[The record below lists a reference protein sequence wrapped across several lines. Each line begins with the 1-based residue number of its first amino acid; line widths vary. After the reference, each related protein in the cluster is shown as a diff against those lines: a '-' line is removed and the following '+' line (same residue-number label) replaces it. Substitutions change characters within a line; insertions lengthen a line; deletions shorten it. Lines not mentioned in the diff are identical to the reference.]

1 MLTGLLLVLLCSTK
15 GWKGGLSRRRPD
27 IVQQMNAVSKILI
40 YPEQEGFPFDH
51 VTNPVE

>member
-15 GWKGGLSRRRPD
+15 GWKGGLSRRPD

-40 YPEQEGFPFDH
+40 YPEQEGFPFNH